1 MFIVGLLTWWYGAG
15 WKRVSQIL
23 IDKLIVSEDFFSIDL
38 LLSSLFAPFKQISA
52 TSGVDGNLQVK
63 LQAWFDKQF
72 SRVVGM
78 IIRTILI
85 VTGTVWMLIQ
95 VAIGLC
101 VLLVWP
107 LIPIAPII
115 GLLLALGG
123 WTP

>member
-52 TSGVDGNLQVK
+52 SSGIDGNLQVK

-85 VTGTVWMLIQ
+85 VTGTVWMLVQ
-95 VAIGLC
+95 VVIDVC
-101 VLLVWP
+101 VLLLWP
-107 LIPIAPII
+107 LIPIAPVI
-115 GLLLALGG
+115 GLILAIGG

>member
-52 TSGVDGNLQVK
+52 SSGIDGNLQVK

-95 VAIGLC
+95 VVIDVC
-101 VLLVWP
+101 VLLLWP
-107 LIPIAPII
+107 LIPIAPVI
-115 GLLLALGG
+115 GLILAIGG